1 MKIVIVGAG
10 QAAASLAA
18 RLRAKGHGGE
28 IVLIGAEP
36 VPPYQRPPLSKAYLL
51 GQMGLD
57 RLVLRGADWWNDQR
71 IALRLGETALI
82 VDPVRRVVVT
92 DKGEVAYDAL
102 ALTAGAQARR
112 LPAAMGG
119 DLPGVHVIR
128 TLADVD
134 ALAPAMQPGRPLIVI
149 GGGYIGLE
157 AAAVARKLDMAVTL
171 IEAAPRILGRVAAAQ
186 TADMIRALHRAH
198 GVEIL
203 EGTGISHIA
212 GTDRA
217 TGVALNDGREL
228 PADLIVT
235 GIGVLPE
242 TALAQT
248 AGLAL
253 DNGIATD
260 ALGRTSDPAI
270 WAAGDCA
277 SFPWAGP
284 GADPC
289 ADGRLRLESVGN
301 AIDMA
306 EAVADNILGAD
317 KPYRPKPWFWSDQF
331 DAKLQIAGL
340 GIGHDRIATRPGDGQ
355 HGGSVW
361 YFRDGRLI
369 AVDALN
375 DARAFM
381 IGKRLIEAGRSPDPA
396 AISTTTDLKALLA

>member
-10 QAAASLAA
+10 QAAASMAA
-18 RLRAKGHGGE
+18 RLRASGHEGE

-36 VPPYQRPPLSKAYLL
+36 APPYQRPPLSKAYLL

-57 RLVLRGADWWNDQR
+57 RLVLRAPGWWDDQR
-71 IALRLGETALI
+71 ITLRLGETATAIDLAW
-82 VDPVRRVVVT
+82 RVVTT
-92 DKGEVAYDAL
+92 DKGAVGYDRL
-102 ALTAGAQARR
+102 ALTTGASARR
-112 LPAAMGG
+112 LSAAMGG

-128 TLADVD
+128 SLADVD
-134 ALAPAMQPGRPLIVI
+134 ALAPRMQPGLRLIVI

-157 AAAVARKLDMAVTL
+157 AAAVARKLDLSVTL
-171 IEAAPRILGRVAAAQ
+171 VEAAPRILGRVAAAE
-186 TADMIRALHRAH
+186 TADLIRALHLAH

-203 EGTGISHIA
+203 EGTGISRIT

-217 TGVALNDGREL
+217 TGVALTDGRQL

-248 AGLAL
+248 AGLTL

-277 SFPWAGP
+277 SFPWQG
-284 GADPC
+284 
-289 ADGRLRLESVGN
+289 GRLRLESVGN

-317 KPYRPKPWFWSDQF
+317 TPYRPKPWFWSDQF

-340 GIGHDRIATRPGDGQ
+340 GSGHDRIVTRPGDGQ

-375 DARAFM
+375 DARAYM
-381 IGKRLIEAGRSPDPA
+381 IGKRLIEAGRSPDPDAIA
-396 AISTTTDLKALLA
+396 ATPDLKSLLA

>member
-1 MKIVIVGAG
+1 MRIVIVGAG
-10 QAAASLAA
+10 QAAASMAA
-18 RLRAKGHGGE
+18 RLRAKGHDGE
-28 IVLIGAEP
+28 IVVIGAEP
-36 VPPYQRPPLSKAYLL
+36 AAPYQRPPLSKAYLL

-57 RLVLRGADWWNDQR
+57 RLVLRGDDWWRDQR
-71 IALRLGETALI
+71 IALRLGETARA
-82 VDPVRRVVVT
+82 VDAARRVVAT
-92 DKGEVAYDAL
+92 DRGEAAYDAL
-102 ALTAGAQARR
+102 ALTTGAHARR
-112 LPAAMGG
+112 LPAVMGG

-128 TLADVD
+128 SLADVD
-134 ALAPAMQPGRPLIVI
+134 ALAPQMRPGRRLIVI

-157 AAAVARKLDMAVTL
+157 AAAVARKLDLSITL
-171 IEAAPRILGRVAAAQ
+171 IEAAPRILGRVAAAE
-186 TADMIRALHRAH
+186 TADMIRALHLAH
-198 GVEIL
+198 GVRIL
-203 EGTGISHIA
+203 EGTGISRIT
-212 GTDRA
+212 GSDRA
-217 TGVALNDGREL
+217 TGVALTDGREL

-242 TALAQT
+242 TDLAQT

-277 SFPWAGP
+277 SFPWQG
-284 GADPC
+284 
-289 ADGRLRLESVGN
+289 GRLRLESVGN

-317 KPYRPKPWFWSDQF
+317 TPYQPKPWFWSDQF

-340 GIGHDRIATRPGDGQ
+340 GTGHDRIVTRPGDGQ

-375 DARAFM
+375 DARAYM
-381 IGKRLIEAGRSPDPA
+381 IGKRLIESGRSPAPD
-396 AISTTTDLKALLA
+396 AIATATDLKALLA

>member
-1 MKIVIVGAG
+1 M
-10 QAAASLAA
+10 
-18 RLRAKGHGGE
+18 
-28 IVLIGAEP
+28 
-36 VPPYQRPPLSKAYLL
+36 
-51 GQMGLD
+51 
-57 RLVLRGADWWNDQR
+57 W
-71 IALRLGETALI
+71 T
-82 VDPVRRVVVT
+82 
-92 DKGEVAYDAL
+92 
-102 ALTAGAQARR
+102 R

-157 AAAVARKLDMAVTL
+157 AAAVARKLDLAVTL